1 MISITVGEASSDVLF
16 SMIGGPISSGGTA
29 SGILMKLSWLG
40 RMGEQ
45 LPIRFPP
52 SISNA

>member
-1 MISITVGEASSDVLF
+1 MSITVGETSSDAAF
-16 SMIGGPISSGGTA
+16 SMIEGPISSGGTV
-29 SGILMKLSWLG
+29 STVSVKLSRLG

-52 SISNA
+52 STSNA